1 MEEMNLNNEAIEE
14 VKDID
19 MIDEEPEEE
28 ESKSLAPIVLGLL
41 GVGAAVGIGAFI
53 KKNKEKWARKTLEKQ
68 GYKIEEPELEDEDE
82 EDQDCD
88 DDSNE

>member
-41 GVGAAVGIGAFI
+41 GIGAAVGIGAFV

-82 EDQDCD
+82 EDQDYD
-88 DDSNE
+88 DGSNE

>member
-19 MIDEEPEEE
+19 MIGEEPEEE
-28 ESKSLAPIVLGLL
+28 ESKSLTPIVFGLL
-41 GVGAAVGIGAFI
+41 GIGAVVGIGAFI
-53 KKNKEKWARKTLEKQ
+53 KKNKEKWARKTLEKA
-68 GYKIEEPELEDEDE
+68 GYEINDPELEDENE
-82 EDQDCD
+82 EDRHYD

>member
-41 GVGAAVGIGAFI
+41 GIGAAVGIGAFV
-53 KKNKEKWARKTLEKQ
+53 KKNKEKWAIKTLKKQ
-68 GYKIEEPELEDEDE
+68 GYKIEEPDTEEDDE
-82 EDQDCD
+82 EDQDTD
-88 DDSNE
+88 EDSDE

>member
-19 MIDEEPEEE
+19 TIDEEPEEE

-41 GVGAAVGIGAFI
+41 GIGAAVGIGAFV
-53 KKNKEKWARKTLEKQ
+53 KKNKEKWAIRTLKKA
-68 GYKIEEPELEDEDE
+68 GHKINDPELEDENE
-82 EDQDCD
+82 EDQDYD
-88 DDSNE
+88 DNPNE

>member
-14 VKDID
+14 IKDID
-19 MIDEEPEEE
+19 MIDEEPEEQ
-28 ESKSLAPIVLGLL
+28 ESGSFAPIVFGLL

>member
-28 ESKSLAPIVLGLL
+28 ESKSLAPIVFGLL
-41 GVGAAVGIGAFI
+41 GIGAFV
-53 KKNKEKWARKTLEKQ
+53 KKNKEKWAIKTLKKA
-68 GYKIEEPELEDEDE
+68 GYKINDPELEDENE
-82 EDQDCD
+82 EDRDYD
-88 DDSNE
+88 DNSNE

>member
-41 GVGAAVGIGAFI
+41 GIGAAVGIGAFV

-82 EDQDCD
+82 EDQDYN

>member
-28 ESKSLAPIVLGLL
+28 ESKSLAPIILGLL
-41 GVGAAVGIGAFI
+41 GIGAAVGIGAFV

-82 EDQDCD
+82 EDQDFD

>member
-19 MIDEEPEEE
+19 MIDEEPEEQ
-28 ESKSLAPIVLGLL
+28 ESGSFAPIVLGLL

>member
-19 MIDEEPEEE
+19 MIDEEPEEG

>member
-41 GVGAAVGIGAFI
+41 GIGAAVGIGAFV
-53 KKNKEKWARKTLEKQ
+53 KKNKEKWAIRTLKKA
-68 GYKIEEPELEDEDE
+68 GYKINDPELEDENE
-82 EDQDCD
+82 EDQAYD
-88 DDSNE
+88 DNSNE

>member
-14 VKDID
+14 VKDFD

-41 GVGAAVGIGAFI
+41 GIGAAVGIGAFV

-82 EDQDCD
+82 EDQDFD

>member
-28 ESKSLAPIVLGLL
+28 ESKSLAPIVLGFL
-41 GVGAAVGIGAFI
+41 GIGAAVGIGAFV
-53 KKNKEKWARKTLEKQ
+53 KKNKEKWAIKTLRKA
-68 GYKIEEPELEDEDE
+68 GYNINDPKLEDENE
-82 EDQDCD
+82 EDQDYD
-88 DDSNE
+88 DNSNE

>member
-28 ESKSLAPIVLGLL
+28 ESKSLAPILLGLL
-41 GVGAAVGIGAFI
+41 GIGATVGIGAFV
-53 KKNKEKWARKTLEKQ
+53 KKNKEKWARKTLEKA
-68 GYKIEEPELEDEDE
+68 GYEINDPELEDENE
-82 EDQDCD
+82 EDQDYD
-88 DDSNE
+88 DNSNE

>member
-41 GVGAAVGIGAFI
+41 GIGAAVGIGAFV

-82 EDQDCD
+82 DDQDFD

>member
-41 GVGAAVGIGAFI
+41 GIGAAVGIGAFV

-82 EDQDCD
+82 EDRDY

>member
-28 ESKSLAPIVLGLL
+28 ESKSLALIVLGLL
-41 GVGAAVGIGAFI
+41 GIGAAVGIGAFV

-82 EDQDCD
+82 EDQDYN